1 MFITKIRVLLNT
13 AKAHCNFRK
22 PDTGLFT
29 TFIQMEG
36 KEDRSTMSKKS
47 LKPQHRPQCAAY
59 SSRKEVTVKKLS
71 VEGNIAVGKSSF
83 LRILASAYQE
93 WSFMGEP
100 LKKWQ
105 HVHSSSSHGMDN
117 LLQLMYDNPARWSYT
132 FQTLSCM
139 TRFKTQIDPFSEQL
153 LKQQEPVRI
162 FERSVYSD
170 RFIFAKTLYELGH
183 INEMEWSMYQEWH
196 TFLLQE
202 FRERAAL
209 DGILYL
215 RATPTKCFERLQKR
229 ARKEEETVTQQYL
242 QKLHDQHEGWLINK
256 NTSVPFA
263 NISNIPVLILEVD
276 EDFEDNPLVSQHLL
290 NKVKDFIVSL

>member
-1 MFITKIRVLLNT
+1 MFISKIRVLLDT
-13 AKAHCNFRK
+13 TKTQCNLRK
-22 PDTGLFT
+22 PETSLFC
-29 TFIQMEG
+29 TFIQKEG
-36 KEDRSTMSKKS
+36 NEHRSAMSKKS
-47 LKPQHRPQCAAY
+47 VKPQCATY
-59 SSRKEVTVKKLS
+59 ISRKGVKVKKLS

-83 LRILASAYQE
+83 LRILANAYQE
-93 WSFMGEP
+93 WSFVGEP

-105 HVHSSSSHGMDN
+105 HVHSSSSHGMEN
-117 LLQLMYDNPARWSYT
+117 LLQLLYDNPARWSYT

-153 LKQQEPVRI
+153 LNQQEPVRI

-170 RFIFAKTLYELGH
+170 RFVFAKTLFELSH
-183 INEMEWSMYQEWH
+183 LNDMEWSMYQEWH

-202 FRERAAL
+202 FGERAAL

-215 RATPTKCFERLQKR
+215 RATPVKCFERLQKR

-242 QKLHDQHEGWLINK
+242 EKLHDQHEGWLINK
-256 NTSVPFA
+256 NTDVPFA

-276 EDFEDNPLVSQHLL
+276 EDFEDNPVVSQSLM
-290 NKVKDFIVSL
+290 NKVKDFVVSL